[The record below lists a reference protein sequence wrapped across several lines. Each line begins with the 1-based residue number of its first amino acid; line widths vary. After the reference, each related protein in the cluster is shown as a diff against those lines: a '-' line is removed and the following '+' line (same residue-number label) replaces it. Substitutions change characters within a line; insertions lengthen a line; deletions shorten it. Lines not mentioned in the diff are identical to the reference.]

1 MLQRPHYFNGHI
13 SRGFMAIY
21 SSRVIAG
28 ISSALL
34 GLFLPIFLYE
44 LFDLSLR
51 MVLLY
56 FLLDYS
62 IYLFAVA
69 PGAKFALNKLGIKG
83 AIVISVVWGVLY
95 YLMFYFIAKVNGS
108 AASILA
114 ERGNYVIGLL
124 GLTIFFINLQRCLYW
139 APVHTDLSKFTDK
152 ENRGK
157 ELSLLE
163 ASLIAFNAVIP
174 AFAGWLL
181 VSYGYDVLFVIS
193 VFTFFL
199 SIVPLLNL
207 PETEEKF
214 SWTIS
219 ETWRE
224 FFSAKRRRT
233 VLAFM
238 GDGAE
243 NVASGIIWPIFI
255 WEILKGNYWQVGA
268 LSSLIVITSVV
279 LQLFVGRF
287 ADTGRKEKILKYG
300 TVLYSLG
307 WIVKMFIA
315 TAFQIFVV
323 STYHNMTRIFTRTP
337 FDAMIYERAADQGHY
352 VDEYTVIHEM
362 ALMAGRVV
370 VIGLMLVLIPF
381 FGVGL
386 TFVLAALSTLLMN
399 LLIDEKIVD
408 RQNRIARI

>member
-1 MLQRPHYFNGHI
+1 
-13 SRGFMAIY
+13 MAIY

-44 LFDLSLR
+44 FFGLSLR

-56 FLLDYS
+56 YLLDYT

-83 AIVISVVWGVLY
+83 AIIISVAWGALY
-95 YLMFYFIAKVNGS
+95 YLMFFLIARSS
-108 AASILA
+108 ASVASILA
-114 ERGNYVIGLL
+114 EHGNYSIGLL
-124 GLTIFFINLQRCLYW
+124 GLTILFINLQRCLYW

-163 ASLIAFNAVIP
+163 ASLIAFHAIIP
-174 AFAGWLL
+174 VFAGWLL
-181 VSYGYDVLFVIS
+181 VTYNYDVLFVVS
-193 VFTFFL
+193 VFTFIL
-199 SIVPLLNL
+199 SIVPLFNL
-207 PETEEKF
+207 PATEEKF
-214 SWTIS
+214 SWTLR
-219 ETWRE
+219 ETWKE
-224 FFSAKRRRT
+224 FFSKKRRRT

-268 LSSLIVITSVV
+268 ISSLIVITTII

-287 ADTGRKEKILKYG
+287 ADNGRKEKILKYG
-300 TVLYSLG
+300 TVFYALG
-307 WIVKMFIA
+307 WVIKIFIA

-323 STYHNMTRIFTRTP
+323 STYHNMTRIFMRTP
-337 FDAMIYERAADQGHY
+337 FDALIYERAADQGHF

-370 VIGLMLVLIPF
+370 IIGIMLVLIPF

-386 TFVLAALSTLLMN
+386 TFILAAFSTLAMN
-399 LLIDEKIVD
+399 FLADENIID
-408 RQNRIARI
+408 RQKRLMRI